1 MNKNVNENLRSVDQ
15 YEILREL
22 GRGGTSIVY
31 LVADRADG
39 KNYAMK
45 VLRRDDG
52 SNPEDL
58 QEAAEQ
64 LWAEAAVLELLG
76 RDPQK
81 QAARDSQKQAGRD
94 PQKQTG
100 SGTGKS
106 TLEKSSR
113 EKRDI
118 ERQDIEKSGCEERIH
133 GKGIPTFIECVSDE
147 SGDFAGFVMEYVEG
161 RSLQQILEE
170 GKQYS
175 IREAAEAGV
184 QLCAILGRLHRMNP
198 PMIYRDLKPANILAR
213 PDGSWVVVD
222 FGAVRKYRE
231 GAGKDTSRL
240 GTEGYAAPEQYGGWE
255 QSDERTD
262 IYGIGAVLHHMI
274 TGRPPLETGLR
285 PLEEFGGAT
294 AGGRAPRSFS
304 YMAKTLLRCCSVAPS
319 MRYSSCSELEKALLG
334 VIRLCEKAGADG
346 TGVGGTRSNG
356 PDAAGTGTDGASINA
371 GSLARRAA
379 HADTMWRTFALLI
392 GIAVVFLVCS
402 GMLAASSAEGGEREY
417 RLLIKNAQE
426 ERGLSE
432 KTEVYRRA
440 VRVRPVD
447 SEAHLAFLRELMGDY
462 VITRE
467 EKEALESVFYTA
479 NSVGRMR
486 EKKPG
491 EYVRFEMEVG
501 WCYFACWEGGMEA
514 ARAAFEN
521 AGRAAGLWSDE
532 RKVAAAMGVVLSET
546 WTRER
551 IEGWRVLE
559 RVAIK
564 DALWSGEGIFAA
576 AVCKAAV
583 TEVALFPDRFEE
595 VGADRD
601 VMREVTEAAVEF
613 MDEVEKG
620 RVQVPELIREELRA
634 AIESL

>member
-94 PQKQTG
+94 PQKQAG
-100 SGTGKS
+100 SGAGKNS
-106 TLEKSSR
+106 F
-113 EKRDI
+113 
-118 ERQDIEKSGCEERIH
+118 EERIH

-334 VIRLCEKAGADG
+334 VIRLCEKTGAD
-346 TGVGGTRSNG
+346 
-356 PDAAGTGTDGASINA
+356 GTGTDGASINA

-379 HADTMWRTFALLI
+379 HADTMWRKFALLI

-402 GMLAASSAEGGEREY
+402 GMLAASSAEAGEREY

-486 EKKPG
+486 EKRPG
-491 EYVRFEMEVG
+491 EYARFEMEVG

-559 RVAIK
+559 RAAIK
-564 DALWSGEGIFAA
+564 DALGSGEGIFAA
-576 AVCKAAV
+576 AVCRAAV

-595 VGADRD
+595 VGADPD
-601 VMREVTEAAVEF
+601 AMKEVKAAALQF

-620 RVQVPELIREELRA
+620 RVQVPERIREELRA

>member
-1 MNKNVNENLRSVDQ
+1 MNKNDNENLRSVDQ

-52 SNPEDL
+52 SKPEDL

-64 LWAEAAVLELLG
+64 LRAEAAVLELLG

-81 QAARDSQKQAGRD
+81 QA
-94 PQKQTG
+94 G

-106 TLEKSSR
+106 SHDKSSR

-118 ERQDIEKSGCEERIH
+118 ERQDIEKSDCAERI
-133 GKGIPTFIECVSDE
+133 KETGIPTFIECVCDE
-147 SGDFAGFVMEYVEG
+147 NGDFAGFVMEYVEG

-170 GKQYS
+170 GKQFS
-175 IREAAEAGV
+175 IREAAEAGT

-198 PMIYRDLKPANILAR
+198 PMIYRDLKPANILVR
-213 PDGSWVVVD
+213 SDGTLVVVD

-319 MRYSSCSELEKALLG
+319 MRYSSCTELEKALLG
-334 VIRLCEKAGADG
+334 VIRLCERADAGRPGADG
-346 TGVGGTRSNG
+346 VRING
-356 PDAAGTGTDGASINA
+356 PGAAGTGTDGAMIGAESAA
-371 GSLARRAA
+371 GTSAGAV
-379 HADTMWRTFALLI
+379 HADTMWRKFTLLI
-392 GIAVVFLVCS
+392 GAAVVFLVCS
-402 GMLAASSAEGGEREY
+402 GMLAASSAEAGEREY
-417 RLLIKNAQE
+417 RLLIRNAQE

-432 KTEVYRRA
+432 KTEAYRRA
-440 VRVRPVD
+440 VRARPVD
-447 SEAHLAFLRELMGDY
+447 PEAHLAFLRELMGDY

-486 EKKPG
+486 EKRPG
-491 EYVRFEMEVG
+491 EYARFEMEVG

-521 AGRAAGLWSDE
+521 AGRAAGLWGE
-532 RKVAAAMGVVLSET
+532 GRKVAEAMGVVLSET

-559 RVAIK
+559 RAAMK
-564 DALWSGEGIFAA
+564 EATRSGEGIFAA
-576 AVCKAAV
+576 AVCRAAV

-595 VGADRD
+595 VGADPD
-601 VMREVTEAAVEF
+601 AMKEVTEAAVQF
-613 MDEVEKG
+613 MNEVEKG
-620 RVQVPELIREELRA
+620 RVQVPERIREELRR
-634 AIESL
+634 AIDSL

>member
-94 PQKQTG
+94 PQKQAG
-100 SGTGKS
+100 SGAGKNS
-106 TLEKSSR
+106 F
-113 EKRDI
+113 
-118 ERQDIEKSGCEERIH
+118 EERIH

-175 IREAAEAGV
+175 IREAAEAGT

-334 VIRLCEKAGADG
+334 VIRLCEKTGAD
-346 TGVGGTRSNG
+346 
-356 PDAAGTGTDGASINA
+356 GTGTDGASINA
-371 GSLARRAA
+371 GSLARRAV
-379 HADTMWRTFALLI
+379 HADTMWRKFALLI
-392 GIAVVFLVCS
+392 GNAVVFLGCS
-402 GMLAASSAEGGEREY
+402 GMLAASSAEAGEREY

-486 EKKPG
+486 EKRPG
-491 EYVRFEMEVG
+491 EYARFEMEVG

-521 AGRAAGLWSDE
+521 AGRAAGLWGE
-532 RKVAAAMGVVLSET
+532 GRKVAAAMGVVLSEE

-564 DALWSGEGIFAA
+564 DALGSGEGIFAA

>member
-1 MNKNVNENLRSVDQ
+1 
-15 YEILREL
+15 
-22 GRGGTSIVY
+22 
-31 LVADRADG
+31 
-39 KNYAMK
+39 
-45 VLRRDDG
+45 
-52 SNPEDL
+52 
-58 QEAAEQ
+58 
-64 LWAEAAVLELLG
+64 
-76 RDPQK
+76 
-81 QAARDSQKQAGRD
+81 
-94 PQKQTG
+94 
-100 SGTGKS
+100 
-106 TLEKSSR
+106 
-113 EKRDI
+113 
-118 ERQDIEKSGCEERIH
+118 
-133 GKGIPTFIECVSDE
+133 
-147 SGDFAGFVMEYVEG
+147 MEYVEG

-175 IREAAEAGV
+175 IREAAEAGT

-334 VIRLCEKAGADG
+334 VIRLCEKTGAD
-346 TGVGGTRSNG
+346 
-356 PDAAGTGTDGASINA
+356 GTGTDGASINA

-379 HADTMWRTFALLI
+379 HADTMWRKFALLI

-402 GMLAASSAEGGEREY
+402 GMLAASSAEAGRREY
-417 RLLIKNAQE
+417 RLLIRNAQE
-426 ERGLSE
+426 EQELSE
-432 KTEVYRRA
+432 KTEAYRRA
-440 VRVRPVD
+440 VRARPVD

-486 EKKPG
+486 EKRPG
-491 EYVRFEMEVG
+491 EYARFEMEVG

-521 AGRAAGLWSDE
+521 AGRAAGLWGE
-532 RKVAAAMGVVLSET
+532 GRKVAAAMGVVLSEE

-559 RVAIK
+559 RAAIK
-564 DALWSGEGIFAA
+564 EALCSEEGILAA

>member
-94 PQKQTG
+94 PQKQAG
-100 SGTGKS
+100 SGAGKNS
-106 TLEKSSR
+106 F
-113 EKRDI
+113 
-118 ERQDIEKSGCEERIH
+118 EERIH

-175 IREAAEAGV
+175 IREAAEAGT

-198 PMIYRDLKPANILAR
+198 AMIYRDLKPANILAR

-319 MRYSSCSELEKALLG
+319 MRYSSYSELEKALLG
-334 VIRLCEKAGADG
+334 VIRLCEKTGAD
-346 TGVGGTRSNG
+346 
-356 PDAAGTGTDGASINA
+356 GTGTDGASINA

-379 HADTMWRTFALLI
+379 HADTMWRKFALLI

-402 GMLAASSAEGGEREY
+402 GMLAASSADAGRREY
-417 RLLIKNAQE
+417 RLLIRNAQE
-426 ERGLSE
+426 ERELSE
-432 KTEVYRRA
+432 KTEAYRRA
-440 VRVRPVD
+440 VRARPVD

-486 EKKPG
+486 EKRPG
-491 EYVRFEMEVG
+491 EYARFEMEVG

-521 AGRAAGLWSDE
+521 AGRAAGLWGE
-532 RKVAAAMGVVLSET
+532 GRKVAAAMGVVLSEE

-559 RVAIK
+559 RAAIK
-564 DALWSGEGIFAA
+564 EALCSEEGILAA

>member
-94 PQKQTG
+94 PQKQAG
-100 SGTGKS
+100 SGAGKNS
-106 TLEKSSR
+106 F
-113 EKRDI
+113 
-118 ERQDIEKSGCEERIH
+118 EERIH

-175 IREAAEAGV
+175 IREAAEAGT

-319 MRYSSCSELEKALLG
+319 MRYSSCTELVKALRG
-334 VIRLCEKAGADG
+334 VIRLCEKA
-346 TGVGGTRSNG
+346 
-356 PDAAGTGTDGASINA
+356 DAAGTGTDGASINA

-379 HADTMWRTFALLI
+379 HADTMWRKFALLI

-402 GMLAASSAEGGEREY
+402 GMLAASSAEAGEREY

-486 EKKPG
+486 EKRPG
-491 EYVRFEMEVG
+491 EYARFEMEVG

-521 AGRAAGLWSDE
+521 AGRAAGLWGE
-532 RKVAAAMGVVLSET
+532 GRKVAAAMGVVLSEE

-564 DALWSGEGIFAA
+564 DALGSGEGIFAA
-576 AVCKAAV
+576 AVCRAAV

-595 VGADRD
+595 VGADPD
-601 VMREVTEAAVEF
+601 AMKEVKAAALQF

-620 RVQVPELIREELRA
+620 RVQVPERIREELRA

>member
-94 PQKQTG
+94 PQKQAG
-100 SGTGKS
+100 SGAGKNS
-106 TLEKSSR
+106 F
-113 EKRDI
+113 
-118 ERQDIEKSGCEERIH
+118 EERIH

-175 IREAAEAGV
+175 IREAAEAGT

-198 PMIYRDLKPANILAR
+198 AMIYRDLKPANILAR

-334 VIRLCEKAGADG
+334 VIRLCEKTGAD
-346 TGVGGTRSNG
+346 
-356 PDAAGTGTDGASINA
+356 GTGTDGASINA

-379 HADTMWRTFALLI
+379 HADTMWRKFALLI

-402 GMLAASSAEGGEREY
+402 GMLAASSAEAGEREY

-486 EKKPG
+486 EKRPG
-491 EYVRFEMEVG
+491 EYARFEMEVG

-521 AGRAAGLWSDE
+521 AGRAAGLWGE
-532 RKVAAAMGVVLSET
+532 GRKVAAAMGVVLSEE

-559 RVAIK
+559 RAAIK
-564 DALWSGEGIFAA
+564 EALCSEEGILAA

>member
-1 MNKNVNENLRSVDQ
+1 MNKNANENRRSVDQ
-15 YEILREL
+15 FEILREL

-31 LVADRADG
+31 LVADRADR

-45 VLRRDDG
+45 ILRRDD
-52 SNPEDL
+52 SSKPEDL

-64 LWAEAAVLELLG
+64 LRAEAAVLELLG
-76 RDPQK
+76 RN
-81 QAARDSQKQAGRD
+81 SQKQAG
-94 PQKQTG
+94 
-100 SGTGKS
+100 SGAGKNS
-106 TLEKSSR
+106 F
-113 EKRDI
+113 
-118 ERQDIEKSGCEERIH
+118 EERIH

-170 GKQYS
+170 GKQFS

-198 PMIYRDLKPANILAR
+198 PMIYRDLKPANILVR
-213 PDGSWVVVD
+213 SDGALVVVD

-319 MRYSSCSELEKALLG
+319 MRYSSCTELEKALYN
-334 VIRLCEKAGADG
+334 VIRMCERADG
-346 TGVGGTRSNG
+346 TSAGVV
-356 PDAAGTGTDGASINA
+356 
-371 GSLARRAA
+371 
-379 HADTMWRTFALLI
+379 HADTMWRKFTLLI
-392 GIAVVFLVCS
+392 ASAVIFLVCS
-402 GMLAASSAEGGEREY
+402 GMLAASSAEAGEREY
-417 RLLIKNAQE
+417 RMLIRNAQE
-426 ERGLSE
+426 EQGLSE
-432 KTEVYRRA
+432 KTEAYRRA
-440 VRVRPVD
+440 VRARPVD
-447 SEAHLAFLRELMGDY
+447 SEAHLDFLRELMGDY
-462 VITRE
+462 AITRE

-486 EKKPG
+486 EKRPG
-491 EYVRFEMEVG
+491 EYARFEMEVG

-521 AGRAAGLWSDE
+521 AGRAAGLWGE
-532 RKVAAAMGVVLSET
+532 GRKVAEAMGVVLSET

-551 IEGWRVLE
+551 IEGWRGLE

-564 DALWSGEGIFAA
+564 DALGSGEGIFAA
-576 AVCKAAV
+576 AVCRAAV

-595 VGADRD
+595 VEADPD
-601 VMREVTEAAVEF
+601 AMKEVTEAAVEF
-613 MDEVEKG
+613 MDELEKG
-620 RVQVPELIREELRA
+620 RVQVPERIREELRM
-634 AIESL
+634 AIDSL

>member
-94 PQKQTG
+94 PQKQAG
-100 SGTGKS
+100 SGAGKNS
-106 TLEKSSR
+106 F
-113 EKRDI
+113 
-118 ERQDIEKSGCEERIH
+118 EERIH

-175 IREAAEAGV
+175 IREAAEAGT

-285 PLEEFGGAT
+285 PLEEFGGST
-294 AGGRAPRSFS
+294 TEGRAHRCYS

-319 MRYSSCSELEKALLG
+319 MRYSSYSELEKALLG
-334 VIRLCEKAGADG
+334 VIRLCEKTGAD
-346 TGVGGTRSNG
+346 
-356 PDAAGTGTDGASINA
+356 GTGTDGASINA

-379 HADTMWRTFALLI
+379 HADTMWRKFALLI

-402 GMLAASSAEGGEREY
+402 GMLAASSAEAGEREY

-479 NSVGRMR
+479 NSVGRMS
-486 EKKPG
+486 EKRPG
-491 EYVRFEMEVG
+491 EYARFEMEVG

-521 AGRAAGLWSDE
+521 AGRAADLWGE
-532 RKVAAAMGVVLSET
+532 GRKVAAAMGVVLSEE

-576 AVCKAAV
+576 AVCRAAV
-583 TEVALFPDRFEE
+583 MEVALFPDRFEE

>member
-94 PQKQTG
+94 PQKQAG
-100 SGTGKS
+100 SGAGKNS
-106 TLEKSSR
+106 F
-113 EKRDI
+113 
-118 ERQDIEKSGCEERIH
+118 EERIH

-334 VIRLCEKAGADG
+334 VIRLCEKTGAD
-346 TGVGGTRSNG
+346 
-356 PDAAGTGTDGASINA
+356 GTGTDGASINA

-379 HADTMWRTFALLI
+379 HADTMWRKFALLI

-402 GMLAASSAEGGEREY
+402 GMLAASSAEAGEREY

-486 EKKPG
+486 EKRPG
-491 EYVRFEMEVG
+491 EYARFEMEVG

-521 AGRAAGLWSDE
+521 AGRAAGLWGE
-532 RKVAAAMGVVLSET
+532 GRKVAAAMGVVLSEE

-564 DALWSGEGIFAA
+564 DALGSGEGIFAA
-576 AVCKAAV
+576 AVCRAAV

-595 VGADRD
+595 VGADPD
-601 VMREVTEAAVEF
+601 AMKEVKAAALQF

-620 RVQVPELIREELRA
+620 RVQVPERIREELRG
-634 AIESL
+634 AIDSL

>member
-1 MNKNVNENLRSVDQ
+1 MDQ
-15 YEILREL
+15 FEILREL

-31 LVADRADG
+31 LVADRADR

-45 VLRRDDG
+45 VLRRDD
-52 SNPEDL
+52 SSKPKDP
-58 QEAAEQ
+58 QESAERLRKETAGQ
-64 LWAEAAVLELLG
+64 LRAEATVLELLG
-76 RDPQK
+76 KDPQK
-81 QAARDSQKQAGRD
+81 QA
-94 PQKQTG
+94 G
-100 SGTGKS
+100 SGAGKS
-106 TLEKSSR
+106 SHDKSSRDKSSR

-118 ERQDIEKSGCEERIH
+118 ERQDIEKSGCEECIH
-133 GKGIPTFIECVSDE
+133 GKGIPTFIECVCDE
-147 SGDFAGFVMEYVEG
+147 NGDFAGFVMEYVEG

-170 GKQYS
+170 GKKFS
-175 IREAAEAGV
+175 IREAAEAGM
-184 QLCAILGRLHRMNP
+184 QLCAILGRLHWMNP
-198 PMIYRDLKPANILAR
+198 PMIYRDLKPANILVR
-213 PDGSWVVVD
+213 SDGTLVVVD

-285 PLEEFGGAT
+285 PLGEFGSADE
-294 AGGRAPRSFS
+294 RVSRNYS

-319 MRYSSCSELEKALLG
+319 MRYSSCAELEKALLG

-379 HADTMWRTFALLI
+379 HADTMWRKFTLLI

-402 GMLAASSAEGGEREY
+402 GMLAASSAEAGEREY
-417 RLLIKNAQE
+417 RILIKNAQE

-432 KTEVYRRA
+432 KTETYRRA
-440 VRVRPVD
+440 VRARPVD

-486 EKKPG
+486 EKRPG
-491 EYVRFEMEVG
+491 EYARFEMEVG

-521 AGRAAGLWSDE
+521 AGRAAGLWGE
-532 RKVAAAMGVVLSET
+532 GRKVAAAMGVVLSET

-559 RVAIK
+559 RAAIRE
-564 DALWSGEGIFAA
+564 ALRSGEGIFAA
-576 AVCKAAV
+576 AVCRAAV

-595 VGADRD
+595 VGADPD
-601 VMREVTEAAVEF
+601 AMKEVKAAALQF

-620 RVQVPELIREELRA
+620 RVQVPERIREELRG
-634 AIESL
+634 AIDSL

>member
-1 MNKNVNENLRSVDQ
+1 MNKNANENLKSVDQ

-39 KNYAMK
+39 KTCAMK
-45 VLRRDDG
+45 VLRRDD
-52 SNPEDL
+52 SSKPEDL
-58 QEAAEQ
+58 QAAAEQLRAEAAEQ
-64 LWAEAAVLELLG
+64 LRAEAAEQLRAEAQEQLRAEAAVLELLG
-76 RDPQK
+76 KDL
-81 QAARDSQKQAGRD
+81 QKQAG
-94 PQKQTG
+94 
-100 SGTGKS
+100 SGEG
-106 TLEKSSR
+106 
-113 EKRDI
+113 
-118 ERQDIEKSGCEERIH
+118 KSGCGERIH
-133 GKGIPTFIECVSDE
+133 GKGIPAFIECVCDE

-198 PMIYRDLKPANILAR
+198 PMIYRDLKPANVLVR

-222 FGAVRKYRE
+222 FGTVRKYRD

-274 TGRPPLETGLR
+274 TGRSPLETGLR
-285 PLEEFGGAT
+285 PLEEFGGAS
-294 AGGRAPRSFS
+294 AGERIPRCRS

-319 MRYSSCSELEKALLG
+319 MRYSSCTELEKALCN
-334 VIRLCEKAGADG
+334 VIRICKRA
-346 TGVGGTRSNG
+346 
-356 PDAAGTGTDGASINA
+356 DAAGTSAGTV
-371 GSLARRAA
+371 
-379 HADTMWRTFALLI
+379 HADTMWRKFTLLV
-392 GIAVVFLVCS
+392 GAAVVFLICS
-402 GMLAASSAEGGEREY
+402 GMLAVSSAEAGEREY
-417 RLLIKNAQE
+417 RMLIRNAQE
-426 ERGLSE
+426 ERELSE
-432 KTEVYRRA
+432 KTEAYRRA
-440 VRVRPVD
+440 VRARPGDV
-447 SEAHLAFLRELMGDY
+447 EAHLAFLRELAEDY
-462 VITRE
+462 AITKE
-467 EKEALESVFYTA
+467 EKEALESVSYTE

-486 EKKPG
+486 EKRPG

-521 AGRAAGLWSDE
+521 AGRAAGLWTDE

-546 WTRER
+546 WARER

-559 RVAIK
+559 RAAIK
-564 DALWSGEGIFAA
+564 GALGSGEGVFAA

-595 VGADRD
+595 VGADRE

-613 MDEVEKG
+613 MEEVEKG
-620 RVQVPELIREELRA
+620 RVQVPERVREELRA
-634 AIESL
+634 AVESL

>member
-94 PQKQTG
+94 PQKQAG
-100 SGTGKS
+100 SGAGKNS
-106 TLEKSSR
+106 F
-113 EKRDI
+113 
-118 ERQDIEKSGCEERIH
+118 EERIH

-175 IREAAEAGV
+175 IREAAEAGT

-198 PMIYRDLKPANILAR
+198 AMIYRDLKPANILAR

-334 VIRLCEKAGADG
+334 VIRLCEKTGAD
-346 TGVGGTRSNG
+346 
-356 PDAAGTGTDGASINA
+356 GTGTDGASINA
-371 GSLARRAA
+371 GSLARRAV
-379 HADTMWRTFALLI
+379 HADTMWRKFALLI

-402 GMLAASSAEGGEREY
+402 GMLAASSAEAGEREY

-486 EKKPG
+486 EKRPG
-491 EYVRFEMEVG
+491 EYARFEMEVG

-521 AGRAAGLWSDE
+521 AGRAAGLWGE
-532 RKVAAAMGVVLSET
+532 GRKVAAAMGVVLSEE

-559 RVAIK
+559 RAAIK
-564 DALWSGEGIFAA
+564 EALCSEEGILAA

>member
-94 PQKQTG
+94 PQKQAG
-100 SGTGKS
+100 SGAGKNS
-106 TLEKSSR
+106 F
-113 EKRDI
+113 
-118 ERQDIEKSGCEERIH
+118 EERIH

-175 IREAAEAGV
+175 IREAAEAGT

-319 MRYSSCSELEKALLG
+319 MRYSSCTELVKALRG
-334 VIRLCEKAGADG
+334 VIRLCEKA
-346 TGVGGTRSNG
+346 
-356 PDAAGTGTDGASINA
+356 DAAGTGTDGASINA

-379 HADTMWRTFALLI
+379 HADTMWRKFALLI

-402 GMLAASSAEGGEREY
+402 GMLAASSAEAGEREY

-486 EKKPG
+486 EKRPG
-491 EYVRFEMEVG
+491 EYARFEMEVG

-521 AGRAAGLWSDE
+521 AGRAAGLWGE
-532 RKVAAAMGVVLSET
+532 GRKVAAAMGVVLSEE

-564 DALWSGEGIFAA
+564 DALGSGEGIFAA
-576 AVCKAAV
+576 AVCRAAV

-595 VGADRD
+595 VGADRA

-620 RVQVPELIREELRA
+620 RVQVPERIREELRA

>member
-1 MNKNVNENLRSVDQ
+1 
-15 YEILREL
+15 
-22 GRGGTSIVY
+22 
-31 LVADRADG
+31 
-39 KNYAMK
+39 
-45 VLRRDDG
+45 
-52 SNPEDL
+52 
-58 QEAAEQ
+58 
-64 LWAEAAVLELLG
+64 
-76 RDPQK
+76 
-81 QAARDSQKQAGRD
+81 
-94 PQKQTG
+94 
-100 SGTGKS
+100 
-106 TLEKSSR
+106 
-113 EKRDI
+113 
-118 ERQDIEKSGCEERIH
+118 
-133 GKGIPTFIECVSDE
+133 
-147 SGDFAGFVMEYVEG
+147 MEYVEG

-175 IREAAEAGV
+175 IREAAEAGT

-198 PMIYRDLKPANILAR
+198 AMIYRDLKPANILAR

-334 VIRLCEKAGADG
+334 VIRLCEKTGAD
-346 TGVGGTRSNG
+346 
-356 PDAAGTGTDGASINA
+356 GTGTDGASINA

-379 HADTMWRTFALLI
+379 HADTMWRKFALLI

-402 GMLAASSAEGGEREY
+402 GMLAASSAEAGEREY

-486 EKKPG
+486 EKRPG
-491 EYVRFEMEVG
+491 EYARFEMEVG

-521 AGRAAGLWSDE
+521 AGRAAGLWGE
-532 RKVAAAMGVVLSET
+532 GRKVAAAMGVVLSEE

-559 RVAIK
+559 RAAIK
-564 DALWSGEGIFAA
+564 EALCSEEGILAA

>member
-94 PQKQTG
+94 PQKQAG
-100 SGTGKS
+100 SGAGKNS
-106 TLEKSSR
+106 F
-113 EKRDI
+113 
-118 ERQDIEKSGCEERIH
+118 EERIH

-334 VIRLCEKAGADG
+334 VIRLCEKTGAD
-346 TGVGGTRSNG
+346 
-356 PDAAGTGTDGASINA
+356 GTGTDGASINA

-379 HADTMWRTFALLI
+379 HADTMWRKFALLI

-402 GMLAASSAEGGEREY
+402 GMLAASSAEAGEREY

-486 EKKPG
+486 EKRPG
-491 EYVRFEMEVG
+491 EYARFEMEVG

-559 RVAIK
+559 RAAIK
-564 DALWSGEGIFAA
+564 DALGSGEGIFAA
-576 AVCKAAV
+576 AVCRAAV

-595 VGADRD
+595 VGADPD
-601 VMREVTEAAVEF
+601 AMKEVKAAALQF

-620 RVQVPELIREELRA
+620 RVQVPERIREELRG
-634 AIESL
+634 AIDSL

>member
-1 MNKNVNENLRSVDQ
+1 MNKNANENLRSVDQ

-31 LVADRADG
+31 LVADRADR
-39 KNYAMK
+39 KNCAMK
-45 VLRRDDG
+45 ILRRDGG
-52 SNPEDL
+52 SKPEDL

-64 LWAEAAVLELLG
+64 LRAEAAVLELLG
-76 RDPQK
+76 TDPQK
-81 QAARDSQKQAGRD
+81 QA
-94 PQKQTG
+94 G
-100 SGTGKS
+100 SGTG
-106 TLEKSSR
+106 EN
-113 EKRDI
+113 
-118 ERQDIEKSGCEERIH
+118 GCEERIH
-133 GKGIPTFIECVSDE
+133 GKGIPAFIECVSDE

-170 GKQYS
+170 GKQFS
-175 IREAAEAGV
+175 IREAAEAGM

-198 PMIYRDLKPANILAR
+198 PMIYRDLKPANILVR
-213 PDGSWVVVD
+213 SDGALVVVD

-319 MRYSSCSELEKALLG
+319 MRYSSCKELEKALLG
-334 VIRLCEKAGADG
+334 VIRLCEKAGAAG
-346 TGVGGTRSNG
+346 TGVDRTRSNRA
-356 PDAAGTGTDGASINA
+356 DAAGTGVDGAAIDA
-371 GSLARRAA
+371 GSPARRAV
-379 HADTMWRTFALLI
+379 HADTMWRKFTLLI
-392 GIAVVFLVCS
+392 ASAVVFLVCS
-402 GMLAASSAEGGEREY
+402 GMLAASSAEAGEREY
-417 RLLIKNAQE
+417 RMLIRNAQE
-426 ERGLSE
+426 EQGLSE
-432 KTEVYRRA
+432 KTEDYRRA
-440 VRVRPVD
+440 VRARPVD
-447 SEAHLAFLRELMGDY
+447 PEAHLAFLRELMGDY

-479 NSVGRMR
+479 NSVSRMR
-486 EKKPG
+486 EKRPG
-491 EYVRFEMEVG
+491 EYARFEMEVG

-521 AGRAAGLWSDE
+521 AGRAAGLWGE
-532 RKVAAAMGVVLSET
+532 GRKVAEAMGVVLSET

-559 RVAIK
+559 RAAIK
-564 DALWSGEGIFAA
+564 EATRSGEGIFAA
-576 AVCKAAV
+576 AVCRAAV

-595 VGADRD
+595 VGADPD
-601 VMREVTEAAVEF
+601 AMKEVKAAAVQF

-620 RVQVPELIREELRA
+620 RVQVPERIREELRR
-634 AIESL
+634 AIDSL